1 MTSSGENIFRVAGP
15 LWGRFTGHRWIP
27 LTKWRS
33 FDVFFDLRL
42 KKRLSKQ
49 TRRRWFETHR
59 ANYDVT
65 DCNWYSFTV
74 RVWSTIYLQI
84 HDCYCCRFF
93 RMPSGNL
100 LIVDGREENMPIL
113 HSPHNIFFSCHCGH
127 MIGSRFGNRCSAVR
141 TLLFISLWPS
151 NRIQNV
157 DFVFSFLNK
166 RV

>member
-1 MTSSGENIFRVAGP
+1 MTSSGKNIFRVAGP

-65 DCNWYSFTV
+65 NCNWYSFTV

-93 RMPSGNL
+93 RMPSGNW

-113 HSPHNIFFSCHCGH
+113 HSPHNIFFLVTVVIWLGPGSEIDVQLFGHYCLFHCGRLIEYR
-127 MIGSRFGNRCSAVR
+127 M
-141 TLLFISLWPS
+141 
-151 NRIQNV
+151 
-157 DFVFSFLNK
+157 
-166 RV
+166 